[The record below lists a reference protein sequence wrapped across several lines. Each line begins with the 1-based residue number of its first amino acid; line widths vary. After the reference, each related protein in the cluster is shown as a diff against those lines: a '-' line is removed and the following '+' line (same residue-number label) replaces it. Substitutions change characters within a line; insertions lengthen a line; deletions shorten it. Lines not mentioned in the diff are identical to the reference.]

1 MLKEKTNAFLEKY
14 QTHLDI
20 AFFVGGFLFDIIFI
34 SDPDDLFSIAQQ
46 IVYLLIVAS
55 LIHYE
60 ILYRLRK
67 WRPTFSEKFWP
78 YRDFSMHFLLGSL
91 LSVYSLFY
99 IKSAS
104 FLSSFIFLGLLI
116 TVILL
121 NELSVVQS
129 SKVAVK
135 VAFFAICVFS
145 FFSVLFPII
154 FGFVGWVPFLFSV
167 AATVLIF
174 WLQYKILQRSNIALP
189 VLHRTLTGPASAV
202 LGVFLLFYFLGWI
215 PPVPLS
221 VTAQGIYHNVEKRE
235 GQFILTYEN
244 TWKFWQDSDKVFK
257 AQPGDKLYF
266 YAQIYSPARIS
277 DQIILHWQMKNAK
290 GDWMTTDKVPLS
302 ISGGRK
308 EGYRTFATKANYQPG
323 EWRVSVETSLGSEI
337 SRYYFDVVPAE
348 AGSQPQFIYKSAL

>member
-1 MLKEKTNAFLEKY
+1 MLKEKTSAFLEKY

-34 SDPDDLFSIAQQ
+34 SDPDDIFSIVQQ
-46 IVYLLIVAS
+46 AVYLFLIAA

-67 WRPTFSEKFWP
+67 WRPSFLEKVWR
-78 YRDFSMHFLLGSL
+78 YRDFTMHFLLGSL

-104 FLSSFIFLGLLI
+104 ILSSFTFLGLLI
-116 TVILL
+116 AVILL

-129 SKVAVK
+129 SKVGVK
-135 VAFFAICVFS
+135 VAFFSVCVFS
-145 FFSVLFPII
+145 FFSVLFPIV
-154 FGFVGWVPFLFSV
+154 FGFVGRVPFLFSL
-167 AATVLIF
+167 ASTVLVF
-174 WLQYKILQRSNIALP
+174 WLQYKILQRSDIALSI
-189 VLHRTLTGPASAV
+189 LNRTLAAPASAV

-221 VTAQGIYHNVEKRE
+221 VTAQGIYHNVEKRD
-235 GQFILTYEN
+235 GSFILTYES

-257 AQPGDKLYF
+257 AQPADKLYF

-277 DQIILHWQMKNAK
+277 DQIILHWQMKNTK
-290 GDWMTTDKVPLS
+290 GDWITTDKVPLS

-308 EGYRTFATKANYQPG
+308 EGYRTFSTKANYQPG

-337 SRYYFDVVPAE
+337 SRYYFDVVAVE
-348 AGSQPQFIYKSAL
+348 TDSTRQFSYK